1 MHPSP
6 ELANTTDSSSS
17 QVKRRNSVLTVEEE
31 GIGREINITQ
41 YHGNIAA
48 LLSLLD
54 SINW

>member
-6 ELANTTDSSSS
+6 KLANTTDIPSS
-17 QVKRRNSVLTVEEE
+17 QVKHRNSVLTVEEE

-41 YHGNIAA
+41 YHANIVA

-54 SINW
+54 GINW

>member
-17 QVKRRNSVLTVEEE
+17 QVKRRNSILTVEEE